1 MLGSIAEV
9 TEGKG
14 KIVIS
19 SYGCPIAE
27 AVTADVRS
35 CIAMEALLKD
45 LTGLPVA
52 ERCDHGAHPS
62 CRFEI
67 KLSAGK

>member
-1 MLGSIAEV
+1 VAEV
-9 TEGKG
+9 SEERG
-14 KIVIS
+14 KIIIS

-35 CIAMEALLKD
+35 CIAMEALLQD
-45 LTGLPVA
+45 LTGLPVT
-52 ERCDHGAHPS
+52 ERCDHGEHPS

-67 KLSAGK
+67 KIPAKK